1 MKIFTLDH
9 SICHLLNKAL
19 VFVCLLLLAVPEVK
33 AQGDFNLLQ
42 YYNTPLLTNPAMIA
56 TRDEIQLFL
65 NYKHQPNAVG
75 DDFTTTML
83 TGIYPFM
90 RKRDGHHW
98 SSLSAAF
105 VHDQNGALLR
115 TNGGVLAGA
124 YNLKLGNRNGKFNYL
139 SLGLQG
145 AYFQRRLNID
155 NLTTSSQ
162 FDQGFFDPNAD
173 IGEFVDDNS
182 QNFATLGGGLMW
194 HQKDSLGRESAYLG
208 VAVNNLNT
216 PKTNFLDNLDDQF
229 PRHITVT
236 GGVRVFENYKL
247 SVSPNI
253 RWIRRTGN
261 NEVIAGSF
269 LNYRLFQNKK
279 SGTFR
284 EGFVSLGLW
293 YNFNDAFIGALQWEQ
308 PRYFLTLSLDLPT
321 ANTTD
326 VWQGNSAF
334 EVTVG
339 LRFQKRVRRQHLPVP
354 YPLEPVSDWR
364 PSPIPYTPPKLAQ
377 VKEPP
382 LPKERP
388 KTKPGFEDGA
398 FRFKFNSDELDE
410 KSKALL
416 DSVAQIM
423 AEYPEAVIEFSG
435 HTCDIGTEAANYQL
449 SLRRA
454 QAVKK
459 YMISQDLINPNRLI
473 VKAYGESRPLLPNTN
488 ENNRVQNRRV
498 AFKIRFP
505 DSEE

>member
-1 MKIFTLDH
+1 MKTFTLDH
-9 SICHLLNKAL
+9 SVRQSLSQAL
-19 VFVCLLLLAVPEVK
+19 FFVCLLTVCLPEAK

-83 TGIYPFM
+83 TGIYPFL
-90 RKRDGHHW
+90 RKKDGHHW
-98 SSLSAAF
+98 GSLSAAF

-124 YNLKLGNRNGKFNYL
+124 YNLKLGNRNGKFNFL

-182 QNFATLGGGLMW
+182 QNFATLGGGIMW

-208 VAVNNLNT
+208 VSVNNLNT
-216 PKTNFLDNLDDQF
+216 PKTNFLDNTDDQF

-308 PRYFLTLSLDLPT
+308 PKYYLTFSLDIPT

-339 LRFQKRVRRQHLPVP
+339 LRFQKRRRKEHLPIP
-354 YPLEPVSDWR
+354 YPLEPVQDWTME
-364 PSPIPYTPPKLAQ
+364 PFPNPPVNVQKVTYTPT
-377 VKEPP
+377 PP
-382 LPKERP
+382 SP
-388 KTKPGFEDGA
+388 KTKPALEDGA
-398 FRFKFNSDELDE
+398 VRFAYNNDGLD
-410 KSKALL
+410 KRSQIIL
-416 DSVAQIM
+416 DSVIQVLQ
-423 AEYPEAVIEFSG
+423 EFPEAIIEFAG
-435 HTCDIGTEAANYQL
+435 HTCDIGAEESNYKL
-449 SLRRA
+449 SFRRA
-454 QAVKK
+454 ESVKA
-459 YMISQDLINPNRLI
+459 YLARQDLIDPKRI
-473 VKAYGESRPLLPNTN
+473 VVKAYGESQPLVPNIS
-488 ENNRVQNRRV
+488 EENRVKNRRV
-498 AFKIRFP
+498 AYKIRFP
-505 DSEE
+505 DSY